1 MDPDSDTLSFDA
13 ETLCRKISN
22 LTRTLMAFWEGG
34 GWAPGVAA
42 EMLDKSM
49 LQWQSSLAAS
59 LVHWTKSTSDGDLI
73 LAWTNL
79 GALVEGLLM
88 LFLCVFYNDYE
99 RDIDGII
106 RRHKRIDPDES
117 HLGELRQFFVRRIWS
132 PQNSWNPYV
141 EMIQQRRNAVH
152 AFKKRE
158 IGTFEEWT
166 DALRLHLSFLREIAN
181 GLPYPDE
188 GYFAPS
194 ED

>member
-1 MDPDSDTLSFDA
+1 
-13 ETLCRKISN
+13 
-22 LTRTLMAFWEGG
+22 
-34 GWAPGVAA
+34 
-42 EMLDKSM
+42 
-49 LQWQSSLAAS
+49 
-59 LVHWTKSTSDGDLI
+59 
-73 LAWTNL
+73 
-79 GALVEGLLM
+79 M

-117 HLGELRQFFVRRIWS
+117 HLGELRQYFVRRIWS

-141 EMIQQRRNAVH
+141 EMVQQRRNAVH

-166 DALRLHLSFLREIAN
+166 ETLRLHLSFLRDIACR
-181 GLPYPDE
+181 LPYPDE
-188 GYFAPS
+188 GYFRPR